1 MNVGLE
7 DECIKVY
14 DPSIKEQIG
23 AFATYGKAEKFLG
36 LSAKIIKNAVVS
48 KTRRFSPFLN
58 KEVAIRMGAKTEK
71 DKEMIRK
78 FDKHSAG

>member
-1 MNVGLE
+1 MKIEASN
-7 DECIKVY
+7 ECIKVY
-14 DPSIKEQIG
+14 DPSKQEQIG

-36 LSAKIIKNAVVS
+36 ISSKIIKNAVVS